1 MDVILLQDIEHV
13 GATGSVVHVRP
24 GFARNYLIPR
34 GLAAAATPQKL
45 KAVEAQQQLR
55 SRQQQRQREE
65 ADALK
70 QAIEGRPLTLTLQV
84 GADGKSFGSVTA
96 RDLIKS
102 LSRQGITIVKH
113 DIQLKQPIKSLGAY
127 EIPIRLH
134 PDVTA
139 VMKLMVAPG

>member
-1 MDVILLQDIEHV
+1 MDVILLKDVEKV
-13 GATGSVVHVRP
+13 GAGGSVIQVRP
-24 GFARNYLIPR
+24 GFARNYLFPR
-34 GLAAAATPQKL
+34 GLAAAATPQQL

-96 RDLIKS
+96 RDLTEA
-102 LSRQGITIVKH
+102 LTRQGVTIAKH
-113 DIQLKQPIKSLGAY
+113 DIQLKQPIKTLGAH

-139 VMKLMVAPG
+139 VMTLTVVKG